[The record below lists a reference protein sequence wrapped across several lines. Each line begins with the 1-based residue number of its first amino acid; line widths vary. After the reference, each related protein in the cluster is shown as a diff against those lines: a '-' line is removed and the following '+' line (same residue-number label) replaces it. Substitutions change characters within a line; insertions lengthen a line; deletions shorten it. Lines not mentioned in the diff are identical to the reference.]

1 VKRKSKAYNEQQRN
15 ASFREEQTTPSE
27 TKMKK
32 NTLSLNQI
40 SKNETDSW

>member
-1 VKRKSKAYNEQQRN
+1 MKRESKAYNEQQRN
-15 ASFREEQTTPSE
+15 ASIREEQTTPTE

-32 NTLSLNQI
+32 RPPSLNQI